1 MLFLKTLDKSVKGCR
16 EEDSW
21 LAKMP
26 WKFFEDLA
34 HPVSCLVT
42 KVKEGGISSLPCRNE
57 CFGVL
62 KRFWQPSESGVFSS

>member
-42 KVKEGGISSLPCRNE
+42 KSKRGEFLHFSVEMNVL
-57 CFGVL
+57 GVL
-62 KRFWQPSESGVFSS
+62 KRF

>member
-62 KRFWQPSESGVFSS
+62 KRF